1 MGLLQAYNYA
11 ISTFDGI
18 SVSFALSGWMN
29 VSFFSLARNNTSDG
43 AYSLADSFE
52 VKVSY
57 HTCVLPYRIEV
68 EEVSET

>member
-1 MGLLQAYNYA
+1 
-11 ISTFDGI
+11 
-18 SVSFALSGWMN
+18 MN